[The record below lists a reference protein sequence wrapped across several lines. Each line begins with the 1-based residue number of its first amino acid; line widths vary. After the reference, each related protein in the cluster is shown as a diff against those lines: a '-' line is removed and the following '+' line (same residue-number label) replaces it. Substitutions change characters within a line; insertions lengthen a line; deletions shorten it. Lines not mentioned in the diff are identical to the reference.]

1 VQPEVALEFWV
12 VRMTVLKRDIA
23 PPPRNLRADPEVLV
37 GLFETMYRIRLFE
50 ETATAMFK
58 AGRIKGTAHSYAGE
72 EAIAAGVC
80 QGLTVQDFVGSYH
93 RGHGHCIAK
102 GARVDRMM
110 AELLGRSTGYCGG
123 LGGSMHIAD
132 LSLNILGA
140 NGVVGATMPLGA
152 GAALAAKLRG
162 SDAVSVAFFGD
173 GASNQ
178 GVFHETLNLASVWK
192 LPMVFVC
199 ENNQYALNTAYE
211 TTTSVDKISHRATSY
226 GVPGYTIDGNDA
238 VEVMLVVG
246 EAIERA
252 RAGEGPS
259 LIEAMTWRW
268 GPHSMRANL
277 REPRTEEARRSWE
290 AKDPLVRIEDR
301 IKDEA
306 PELLHRV
313 EEIRAAIKLELDE
326 AVAFAEASP
335 EPEIATLSRA
345 VYVPHAAP
353 VPEPAPTTRELTF
366 VQAVNEALH
375 QEMERDPDVFVMG
388 EDIAETGGIFQ
399 ATAGLSERFGLARVR
414 DTPISEAAFCG
425 AGVGAAIAGMRPVVE
440 VQIFDFVTQMM
451 DMIVNQA
458 AKFRFMNGGTARVPI
473 VIRGPQGGGIRLA
486 AQHSQSLEAWFMH
499 IPGLVVIAPST
510 PYDAKGLLAAAIRD
524 DNPVIFLE
532 HKMLYL
538 GQSAPVPEE
547 SYVLPIG
554 KADIK
559 RQGTDVTIVATQVMV
574 ARALSAAAV
583 LEREGISVEVID
595 PRTIKPLD
603 EETILNSVRKTNR
616 LIIVHEAVQT
626 GGLGAEISAL
636 VVDKAFD
643 WLDAPIVRIASMDVP
658 MPFNDT
664 LENLVIPSQ
673 ARIIEA
679 ARDLVT
685 GRR

>member
-1 VQPEVALEFWV
+1 MTASKGRPSQPL
-12 VRMTVLKRDIA
+12 
-23 PPPRNLRADPEVLV
+23 RNLRANPENLLE
-37 GLFETMYRIRLFE
+37 LFETMYRIRLFE
-50 ETATAMFK
+50 ETATGLFK

-80 QGLTVQDFVGSYH
+80 HGLTVQDFVGSYH

-110 AELLGRSTGYCGG
+110 AELLGRATGYCGG

-152 GAALAAKLRG
+152 GAALSAKLRG

-211 TTTSVDKISHRATSY
+211 TTTAVDKISYRAVSY

-252 RAGEGPS
+252 RRGEGPS

-290 AKDPLVRIEDR
+290 AKDPLIRIEDR

-306 PELLHRV
+306 PELLTRV
-313 EEIRAAIKLELDE
+313 EEIKASLRTEIDE
-326 AVAFAEASP
+326 AVKFADSSP
-335 EPEIATLSRA
+335 EPDLATLSTA
-345 VYVPHAAP
+345 VYAPHAVPAPAP
-353 VPEPAPTTRELTF
+353 VPASREITY
-366 VQAVNEALH
+366 VQALNEALR
-375 QEMERDPDVFVMG
+375 QEMERDPDVFMMG

-399 ATAGLSERFGLARVR
+399 VTKGLSEQFGTERIR
-414 DTPISEAAFCG
+414 DTPITEAAFCG
-425 AGVGAAIAGMRPVVE
+425 AGVGAAIAGLRPVIE

-486 AQHSQSLEAWFMH
+486 AQHSQSLEAWFTH

-538 GQSAPVPEE
+538 GQASPVPEE

-559 RQGTDVTIVATQVMV
+559 REGTDVTIVATQVMV
-574 ARALSAAAV
+574 QRALSAATV

-603 EETILNSVRKTNR
+603 EETILQSVRKTNR
-616 LIIVHEAVQT
+616 LIVAHEAVQT
-626 GGLGAEISAL
+626 GGFGSEVAAI

-643 WLDAPIVRIASMDVP
+643 WLDAPIVRIASLDVP

-664 LENLVIPSQ
+664 LENQVIPSQ

-679 ARDLVT
+679 VRDLVL